1 VRMTPWWSW
10 SQAMAQSTRFVR
22 HAARWLDR
30 QPLPLVVAAGVVLGL
45 GIGLPGFLYLRSPVW
60 VVLWGA
66 LLVGLWR
73 LSHDAEPVFEE
84 ANPVAAR
91 PQRVRDGP
99 LMMMELPGGSFLMG
113 SSDSDVMAYEN
124 EKPQHQVTVSGFRIA
139 MTPVT
144 AGMYHEVMQREAL
157 AESEAR
163 LPAVNVRWD
172 DTIAFCNKLSERE
185 GYRPCYRRRFG
196 RWVCDWRADGYR
208 LPTEAEWEYACRA
221 GTTTRYSFG
230 HDPSRLDAYAWF
242 ADNASGPQPIAS
254 KRPNPWGLYDMYGNV
269 WEWCWDWYKRY
280 SLKQVRSWEDLRNF
294 ILPVY
299 RVVRGGSFVDS
310 PGFLRSAFRV
320 FVRPVFRG
328 RAFGFRCVRVPPQR
342 IE

>member
-1 VRMTPWWSW
+1 
-10 SQAMAQSTRFVR
+10 MARSMRFMR
-22 HAARWLDR
+22 HAASWLDR
-30 QPLPLVVAAGVVLGL
+30 QPLPLVVAVGIVLGL

-99 LMMMELPGGSFLMG
+99 FVMMELPGGSFLMG
-113 SSDSDVMAYEN
+113 SPDADDMAYEN

-139 MTPVT
+139 VTPVT
-144 AGMYHEVMQREAL
+144 TAVYQEVMQGEAPRESA
-157 AESEAR
+157 AR
-163 LPAVNVRWD
+163 LPAVDVSWNNV
-172 DTIAFCNKLSERE
+172 IAFCNRLSERE
-185 GYRPCYRRRFG
+185 GYQSCYRRRFE
-196 RWVCDWRADGYR
+196 RWVCNWRADGYR

-230 HDPSRLDAYAWF
+230 QDPARLDAYAWF
-242 ADNASGPQPIAS
+242 ADNASGRPQPVAS
-254 KRPNPWGLYDMYGNV
+254 KRPNPWRLYDMHGNV
-269 WEWCWDWYKRY
+269 WEWCWDWYKYY
-280 SLKQVRSWEDLRNF
+280 SLKQIRDWDALQDF
-294 ILPVY
+294 ILPKY
-299 RVVRGGSFVDS
+299 RVRRGGSFGNS
-310 PGFLRSAFRV
+310 PEFLRSAVRV
-320 FVRPVFRG
+320 RVHPEDRDRFS
-328 RAFGFRCVRVPPQR
+328 GFRCVRVPPQR